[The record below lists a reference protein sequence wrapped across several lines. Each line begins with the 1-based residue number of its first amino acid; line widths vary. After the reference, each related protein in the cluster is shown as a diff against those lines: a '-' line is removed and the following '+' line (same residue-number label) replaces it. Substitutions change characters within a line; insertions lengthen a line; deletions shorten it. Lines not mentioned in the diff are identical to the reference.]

1 MKLKIDEDGKVV
13 VDEESGNPMYI
24 SEEDG
29 KETNV
34 AVDVPSLFV
43 KIKELN
49 GEAKTH
55 RLARNGLAEK
65 LKPAEAAGIEDLD
78 AFIKK
83 AGIDA
88 ETISNFDEKDF
99 KSAKEVEAIKKG
111 VSDSF
116 QDKLDEAGRIQTQ
129 MKVDNEASI
138 VVKDAQIRKLLIKG
152 AFDRSSFIKDNTVL
166 LSDIAYDSFGKNF
179 AIEEEGVDLKIFAK
193 DRFGEKIFSKAN
205 PGEYAGPEEAIEL
218 IIKDHP
224 QSSEILRASGGGD
237 DSSTTPS
244 RNTGDFTNADL
255 AKLPPSE
262 RLKVLHQRGIKK

>member
-1 MKLKIDEDGKVV
+1 MKIKIDEDGKVV

-29 KETNV
+29 KETV
-34 AVDVPSLFV
+34 IAVDVPSLFV

-55 RLARNGLAEK
+55 RLARNSLAEK
-65 LKPAEAAGIEDLD
+65 LKPAETAGIENLD

-83 AGIDA
+83 ANTDS
-88 ETISNFDEKDF
+88 ETISNFEEKDF

-116 QDKLDEAGRIQTQ
+116 QDKLDDATKVTTQ
-129 MKVDNEASI
+129 MKIDFDASI
-138 VVKDAQIRKLLIKG
+138 VTKDAQIRKLLIKG

-179 AIEEEGVDLKIFAK
+179 SIEEEGEDLKIFAK

-224 QSSEILRASGGGD
+224 QSSEILRASSGGD
-237 DSSTTPS
+237 DNPTTPS
-244 RNTGDFTNADL
+244 KNNTDLTNADL

-262 RLKVLHQRGIKK
+262 RLKVLHRRGIKK